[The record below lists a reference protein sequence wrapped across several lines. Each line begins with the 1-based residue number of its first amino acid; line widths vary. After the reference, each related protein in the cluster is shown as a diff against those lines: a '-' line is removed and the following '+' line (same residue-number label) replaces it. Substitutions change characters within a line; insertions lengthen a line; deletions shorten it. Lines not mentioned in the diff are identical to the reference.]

1 MARADDEKDV
11 NVASDESEE
20 SESSA
25 PAEDPVLEGVPLAS
39 SAAAPEPGPRPGPD
53 VRFCRRCKTNSYLR
67 KGGCSNTG

>member
-11 NVASDESEE
+11 NVVSDESEE

-39 SAAAPEPGPRPGPD
+39 SAAVSGPRPRPD

-67 KGGCSNTG
+67 KGGCSDPG